1 MPRFVGKGENET
13 VRAPWW
19 GEREHAVIRRF
30 GYGGRQKLV
39 DAAVKAGLV
48 RNEGGQDEIAL
59 SQVAVGNMN
68 LVILKLG
75 LVSWTDDEGN
85 RLPVTQEAIEAL
97 EEQDAEFLLGEI
109 NRLNT
114 PEARSADAQASF
126 RGGD

>member
-1 MPRFVGKGENET
+1 MPRFVSRDETET
-13 VRAPWW
+13 VRARWW

-48 RNEGGQDEIAL
+48 AGEAGQEIAL
-59 SQVAVGNMN
+59 NQVAVGNMN
-68 LVILKLG
+68 LVILELG
-75 LVSWTDDEGN
+75 LVSWTDAEGA
-85 RLPVTQEAIEAL
+85 RLPVTRAAIEAL

-114 PEARSADAQASF
+114 PEARSADEQASF
-126 RGGD
+126 RDGD